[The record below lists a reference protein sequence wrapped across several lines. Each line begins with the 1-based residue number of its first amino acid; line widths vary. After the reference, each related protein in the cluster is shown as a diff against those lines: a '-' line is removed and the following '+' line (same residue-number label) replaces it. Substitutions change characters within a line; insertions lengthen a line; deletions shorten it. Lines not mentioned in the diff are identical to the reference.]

1 MPSSEEKSSAVDFR
15 SAREY
20 NQIEAFFEDLPI
32 GALWGGR
39 GVVRGFILAAID
51 GGSVPVRR
59 VQMADRFELPNGFF

>member
-1 MPSSEEKSSAVDFR
+1 VPSSEEKSSAVDFR

-51 GGSVPVRR
+51 RESAPARR
-59 VQMADRFELPNGFF
+59 GRVVDGFELPN